1 MYKSVAMERGEL
13 GRVNEQAWRVR
24 SIRRN
29 IICRLW
35 GGERLK
41 NFEVIYQQRQRGVC
55 GRVACAE

>member
-1 MYKSVAMERGEL
+1 MERGEL
-13 GRVNEQAWRVR
+13 GRVNEQGWRVR

-41 NFEVIYQQRQRGVC
+41 NFEVIHQQQQRGVC
-55 GRVACAE
+55 SRVACAE